1 MDRTV
6 GPREALAAGIISLGV
21 LAIIVPLIADRI
33 PDVADPAGLIAA
45 MSVLLGIFVI
55 VAGLASLRT
64 KD

>member
-21 LAIIVPLIADRI
+21 LSIVMPLIADRI

-45 MSVLLGIFVI
+45 MSVLIGIFVI

-64 KD
+64 RD